1 MERKQVSYGSKFD
14 MEHRRGYLWAS
25 EAPKILGLQQGR
37 YDLWAQ
43 KAEGA
48 PAPDL
53 SGIEAVQ
60 MGHVMQRTIL
70 GLFNDQTGLAFTDA
84 GDTFEVA
91 SDYEFL
97 AAHTDGLTSS
107 ESAILEIKNFNQ
119 VRRKEF
125 GDWGSAH
132 VPVTVAAQCVH
143 EAIAFGV
150 ESVYVAVLFGGQEF
164 VAYKLTPSDHERI
177 VYADR
182 AAAFWESVQTKT
194 PPEPL
199 SGEEVLSLWPRD
211 TGDTVAADA
220 RLFGVVHDL
229 KITRDRL
236 KFLEAEEKRL
246 SEDIKLA
253 LRGASALVD
262 SAGKPLVTW
271 KASADGFAFDP
282 KAFAQDHPD
291 LYKKYTLSRPGSR
304 RFLVK

>member
-1 MERKQVSYGSKFD
+1 MERKQVTYGSKFD
-14 MEHRRGYLWAS
+14 MEHRRKYLWAS
-25 EAPKILGLQQGR
+25 EAPRIVGAQQGR

-70 GLFNDQTGLAFTDA
+70 GLFNDQTGLSFMDA
-84 GDTFEVA
+84 GDTFEVS

-97 AAHTDGLTSS
+97 AAHTDGLTIT

-119 VRRKEF
+119 SRRSQF
-125 GDWGSAH
+125 GDWGSAD
-132 VPVTVAAQCVH
+132 VPVTVAAQCIH

-150 ESVYVAVLFGGQEF
+150 EHVYVAVLFGGQEF
-164 VAYKLTPSDHERI
+164 VAYKLTPSDHERT

-182 AAAFWESVQTKT
+182 AAAFWESIQTKT

-199 SGEEVLSLWPRD
+199 DSDEVLALWPRD
-211 TGDTVAADA
+211 SGETVSADS
-220 RLFGVVHDL
+220 RLSGVVHDL
-229 KITRDRL
+229 KLVREKL
-236 KFLEAEEKRL
+236 KDLETEEKML
-246 SEDIKLA
+246 TEDIKLA

-262 SAGKPLVTW
+262 STGKPLVTW

-282 KAFAQDHPD
+282 KAFQQDHPD